1 MRLFSRLYPALDHP
15 NPKGITMSK
24 IADHLD
30 TEYNYSEEQV
40 NSTVRSL
47 SGKETYN
54 ETVVNDKQMED
65 LLYLIYG
72 EDS

>member
-1 MRLFSRLYPALDHP
+1 M
-15 NPKGITMSK
+15 NK
-24 IADHLD
+24 IAEHLD

-47 SGKETYN
+47 SGKEAYK